1 MSWRTS
7 LALVLILAGLGGYYW
22 YDTRYL
28 EPAKEKREAAKG
40 RVWEIEAKDVE
51 AVTLKRKADTVRL
64 KRVGDGWEML
74 EPVRARGDR
83 SAIDGLLANLVTLKA
98 DREVDAQPAK
108 PADFGLA
115 PPEAEVLLE
124 VKGRPG
130 PVGLQVGTRS
140 PTGAWVFARE
150 TGKAAVVTVSEAAA
164 RDAMRPAVEF
174 RDKAVLAF
182 DRRGVTGL
190 EITLEGDPAVLEAKD
205 GRWAL
210 VKPRALPADGDLVG
224 DFLDKLDGAKAK
236 EFVEDAPKSLAP
248 YGLDKPAR
256 VAIVVGKDKDRAVK
270 ALLLGKVDKD
280 KKGVYAMREGEP
292 TVMLLPEEVW
302 TAVPKTVAMLR
313 DKVVLRYAHDKVQK
327 VEATSPKGA
336 FTLERDGAGWK
347 LTAPEALR
355 ADGGAVNGFL
365 WSIRDLR
372 ASGFLAEEPE
382 AAPRFLPQPD
392 VTIRLWEQ
400 GAKEPRV
407 LQLGTGRAAKIG
419 EQTAVAAV
427 VGQGPVVMV
436 PSRALEDLAKTSDDL
451 RDKVLF
457 PGLEVADV
465 KRARLAGGGKT
476 LLVERKSE
484 NDWRVIEPKG
494 GGTQGGGTK
503 EGKVTDLL
511 LTLRALRWKTLV
523 APKGEDPGRYG
534 LATPEL
540 QITLNRVDGGE
551 LGVLLVGKQE
561 GDVTYV
567 RVKSGPAIYAVESR
581 QLGDLRRAPS
591 DIPS

>member
-1 MSWRTS
+1 MSWRTGV
-7 LALVLILAGLGGYYW
+7 LLVLIVAGLGGYYW

-28 EPAKEKREAAKG
+28 APAQEKRESAKG
-40 RVWEIEAKDVE
+40 RVWEIEPKDVE
-51 AVTLKRKADTVRL
+51 GVTLKRKADTVRL
-64 KRVGDGWEML
+64 QRTGDGWEML

-83 SAIDGLLANLVTLKA
+83 SAVDGLLANLVTLKA
-98 DREVDAQPAK
+98 DREVDAKPAK
-108 PADFGLA
+108 PADFGLE
-115 PPEAEVLLE
+115 PPEAEVTLT
-124 VKGRPG
+124 VKGRSA
-130 PVGLQVGTRS
+130 PVGLQVGARS

-150 TGKAAVVTVSEAAA
+150 TGKTAVVTVSEAAA
-164 RDAMRPAVEF
+164 RDTSRPAAEF

-182 DRRGVTGL
+182 ERRAVTGIELGL
-190 EITLEGDPAVLEAKD
+190 EVEPATLEAKD
-205 GRWAL
+205 GRWDL
-210 VKPRALPADGDLVG
+210 VKPRSLPADADAIG
-224 DFLDKLDGAKAK
+224 DFLDKLEAARVK
-236 EFVEDAPKSLAP
+236 EFVDDAPKSLTP
-248 YGLDKPAR
+248 YGLDRPMKI
-256 VAIVVGKDKDRAVK
+256 AITVGKDKDRAVK
-270 ALLLGKVDKD
+270 RLLLGKVEKD

-302 TAVPKTVAMLR
+302 AAVPKTVAALR
-313 DKVVLRYAHDKVQK
+313 DKVVVRYAQDKVQK
-327 VEATSPKGA
+327 VEVTHPKGT
-336 FTLERDGAGWK
+336 FTLERDGAAWK
-347 LTAPEALR
+347 LTAPEAAR

-372 ASGFLAEEPE
+372 ATGFLAEEPQG
-382 AAPRFLPQPD
+382 AARFLPRPE

-407 LQLGTGRAAKIG
+407 LLLGTGRDARISEK
-419 EQTAVAAV
+419 TAVAAV
-427 VGQGPVVMV
+427 TGEGPVVSV
-436 PSRALEDLAKTSDDL
+436 PSRALEDLAKTADDL

-457 PGLEVADV
+457 AGLEVADV

-476 LLVERKSE
+476 LLVERRSE
-484 NDWRVIEPKG
+484 SDWRVLEPKS
-494 GGTQGGGTK
+494 GGTK

-523 APKGEDPGRYG
+523 APKGEDAARYG

-540 QITLNRVDGGE
+540 EVTLSRADGAEIGA
-551 LGVLLVGKQE
+551 LLVGKQE

-581 QLGDLRRAPS
+581 QLGDLRRAPA